1 MAEPVFRSPLADA
14 PRPQAA
20 NAGLRLADRSG
31 LKVLALRGGEAVAQ
45 AAGSVFGSDLPD
57 AVNRMTKEGTRR
69 ALKLGPDEWLV
80 VGGEGEGETLLAAFE
95 EAFGDEPH
103 ALVDLSMR
111 FAAIEA
117 EGPARRDALAA
128 ACPIDLHPTQTPAGF
143 ATRTVFG
150 KADVVLAFEA
160 DSILILVNRS
170 FAPYV
175 WGLLVEAG
183 REFGVAA

>member
-1 MAEPVFRSPLADA
+1 MAEPVFRSALADA

-20 NAGLRLADRSG
+20 NAGLRLSDRSG
-31 LKVLALRGGEAVAQ
+31 LAVLDLRGGDPVARS
-45 AAGSVFGSDLPD
+45 AGGAFGHGLPTD
-57 AVNRMTKEGTRR
+57 MNRMTGEGASL
-69 ALKLGPDEWLV
+69 ALKLGPDEWLLL
-80 VGGEGEGETLLAAFE
+80 GGEGEGPAMLAGLDG
-95 EAFGDEPH
+95 AFGDEPH

-111 FAAIEA
+111 FAAIEV
-117 EGPARRDALAA
+117 EGPARRDVLAA
-128 ACPIDLHPTQTPAGF
+128 ACPVDLHPERAAAGF

-150 KADVVLAFEA
+150 KADVVLAFKA
-160 DSILILVNRS
+160 NSILILVNRS